1 MPKNPFDDPD
11 KLGVCASDQR
21 CPFQLSATV
30 ARPDGPAPAA
40 THALAET
47 HEIEFSSLPSWIDG
61 QALVGI
67 DQRSPFQCSTSGSC
81 VGGDEGDV
89 DGTVVLPTA

>member
-11 KLGVCASDQR
+11 RLGVGDSDQW

-40 THALAET
+40 THALPEV
-47 HEIEFSSLPSWIDG
+47 HEIEFSSLPNSMDG
-61 QALVGI
+61 QGVFCI
-67 DQRSPFQCSTSGSC
+67 DHRWPFQRWASGSC
-81 VGGDEGDV
+81 VGGDADDV